1 MTETVTTPA
10 EARSEEGSLVE
21 IEAYTGVV
29 ADHTGDYEAGRT
41 VFHANTEDFLSFLA
55 SRMHKSE

>member
-1 MTETVTTPA
+1 MATPA
-10 EARSEEGSLVE
+10 EAGSEQGTLAE

-29 ADHTGDYEAGRT
+29 ADQTGDYETGRT
-41 VFHANTEDFLSFLA
+41 VFHANSEDFLDFLA